1 MIFVRANYTTMG
13 ANAENPSGTVIKVGG
28 ANSDVPVP
36 ADAKYFFVRYGSI
49 DKTQAAVQTALTN
62 AHMLLECE

>member
-1 MIFVRANYTTMG
+1 MMDAS
-13 ANAENPSGTVIKVGG
+13 AENPSGSVLKIGG

-36 ADAKYFFVRYGSI
+36 DGAKYFIVRYGSI
-49 DKTQAAVQTALTN
+49 AKELEAVQTALTN